1 MTGGWLRDVGALRPV
16 LEARASW
23 IAARVEATG
32 RSGVV
37 LALSGGIDS
46 ALSLM
51 LAARGLGPERVTAVH
66 LPSRHT
72 DPVHLRDARAAARGA
87 GLPDE
92 RLQVVSIE
100 PLVEAV
106 VATRVQAGD
115 TDLRLGNAS
124 ARCRMIVVFDLAAE
138 HGALVLGTENRTEN
152 LLGYFTRFGD
162 AASDLE
168 PLSDLYKTEVRTA
181 ADLLGVPGSI
191 IAKDPT
197 AGLWAGQTDEGELG
211 FTYREADLALSA
223 LHDGGL
229 DPAAAAA
236 LAGVPREVVD
246 RVAARVA
253 EVAWK
258 HQVPYLPPTA

>member
-23 IAARVEATG
+23 IAARVEAAG

-37 LALSGGIDS
+37 VALSGGIDS

-72 DPVHLRDARAAARGA
+72 DPVHLRDARSAARAA

-115 TDLRLGNAS
+115 TDCAWATP
-124 ARCRMIVVFDLAAE
+124 ARA
-138 HGALVLGTENRTEN
+138 
-152 LLGYFTRFGD
+152 
-162 AASDLE
+162 
-168 PLSDLYKTEVRTA
+168 
-181 ADLLGVPGSI
+181 
-191 IAKDPT
+191 
-197 AGLWAGQTDEGELG
+197 
-211 FTYREADLALSA
+211 
-223 LHDGGL
+223 
-229 DPAAAAA
+229 
-236 LAGVPREVVD
+236 
-246 RVAARVA
+246 VA
-253 EVAWK
+253 
-258 HQVPYLPPTA
+258 

>member
-1 MTGGWLRDVGALRPV
+1 MASLLRDADALRPV
-16 LEARASW
+16 LDARAAW
-23 IAARVEATG
+23 IASRVEATG

-46 ALSLM
+46 ALSLA
-51 LAARGLGPERVTAVH
+51 LAARGLGADRITAVH

-72 DPVHLRDARAAARGA
+72 DAVHLDDAQAVARAV

-92 RLQVVSIE
+92 ALRVVSIE
-100 PLVEAV
+100 PLVLGV
-106 VATRVQAGD
+106 TATRIEAGD

-138 HGALVLGTENRTEN
+138 LGALVLGTENRTEN

-181 ADLLGVPGSI
+181 AGLLGVPESI

-197 AGLWAGQTDEGELG
+197 AGLWAGQTDEDELG

-229 DPAAAAA
+229 EPGAAAEVT
-236 LAGVPREVVD
+236 GVSREVVD

-258 HQVPYLPPTA
+258 HEVPYLPPTA